1 LIIYKKSTLGKFFNN
16 KTCIYLDQY
25 VISNLIDSSDEIWVD
40 LKSLLIRGIN
50 SGKFIIP
57 YSFEHLIETSQRS
70 IDKAKEHDK
79 FLFDLSQGVKISGEP
94 LITSRIIRNR
104 IRKRLDSLTTFSETV
119 TLEQMQTDT
128 EYDFYKKLKNEY
140 DSKVE
145 EATRMLNIFRD
156 TDLGRFDSAQQ
167 NETIQSIIDRDA
179 SHIADR
185 LKSFG
190 SNGFFERRNVKFSDG
205 EIPFWADVI
214 IDILTS
220 RHKITRK
227 EALRGSE
234 LIKNNGLKI
243 IPTVYIRSS
252 IEGLMAVKQQKETV
266 NDHVD
271 ITRLSTSL
279 PFADIVFT
287 DKARQHDLLYLGL
300 DKEFKTKVYSGKRHD
315 LLEFK
320 NELEQILM

>member
-1 LIIYKKSTLGKFFNN
+1 LGKFFAN
-16 KTCIYLDQY
+16 KVCIYLDQY
-25 VISNLIDSSDEIWVD
+25 VISNLIDSNEEIWTA
-40 LKSLLIRGIN
+40 LKRLLIRGIN
-50 SGKFIIP
+50 SGKVIIP

-70 IDKAKEHDK
+70 IEKAKAHDK
-79 FLFDLSQGVKISGEP
+79 FLFDLSQGIKISGEP
-94 LITSRIIRNR
+94 LVTSRIIRNR
-104 IRKRLDSLTTFSETV
+104 IRKRRDSLTTYSETV
-119 TLEQMQTDT
+119 TLEQMQTDAD
-128 EYDFYKKLKNEY
+128 YKFYKKLKNEY
-140 DSKVE
+140 DDKVE
-145 EATRMLNIFRD
+145 EATRMLNIFRN
-156 TDLGRFDSAQQ
+156 TDLGRFDSSQQ
-167 NETIQSIIDRDA
+167 NESIQAIINRDA
-179 SHIADR
+179 NHLSDR

-190 SNGFFERRNVKFSDG
+190 SKGFFQRRNVKFSDG

-214 IDILTS
+214 IDSLIS

-287 DKARQHDLLYLGL
+287 DRAKQHDVLLLGL
-300 DKEFKTKVYSGKRHD
+300 DKEYNTKIYSGAKDNLNEFREKVTE
-315 LLEFK
+315 LLE
-320 NELEQILM
+320 